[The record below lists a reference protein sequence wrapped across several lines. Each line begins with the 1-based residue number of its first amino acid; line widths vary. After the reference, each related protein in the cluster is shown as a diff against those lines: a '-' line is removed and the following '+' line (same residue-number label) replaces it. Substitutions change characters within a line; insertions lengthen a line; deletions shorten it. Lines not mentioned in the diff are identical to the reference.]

1 MKYKPT
7 KEEIE
12 FMKQEV
18 KSMKSEE
25 VKTEVCPS
33 IQYEPTPT
41 NQEMESMEIDKKEEA
56 KRYNVSVNGVH
67 IFSGIPTVSCPVGDV
82 SIDGAPYLHFHSI
95 NGADKNSLGVI
106 RTTGIDSL
114 MIVPVSAVK
123 KDIPHFP
130 GPEDERWVETNKG
143 RGCYSLGK
151 WIVERTGEHY
161 TEGNPL
167 WGQDEITAWWE
178 VGSQPEP
185 PKEE

>member
-18 KSMKSEE
+18 IAMKIE
-25 VKTEVCPS
+25 
-33 IQYEPTPT
+33 
-41 NQEMESMEIDKKEEA
+41 KKEED

-67 IFSGIPTVSCPVGDV
+67 IFSGILVGNDTVGDT
-82 SIDGAPYLHFHSI
+82 SIDGFPYLHFHSI
-95 NGADKNSLGVI
+95 NGADRNSLGVI

-114 MIVPVSAVK
+114 MIVPVPAVK
-123 KDIPHFP
+123 KNIPHFP

-143 RGCYSLGK
+143 RGCYVDRK
-151 WIVERTGEHY
+151 WHVAKSGVIDTDED
-161 TEGNPL
+161 PL

-178 VGSQPEP
+178 VGSQRSNDNAS
-185 PKEE
+185 